1 MLNQLLVGADPEV
14 FYRRDGVLTSA
25 YGVIPG
31 DKQNPFRVYNGA
43 VQVDGM
49 AFEFNIDPA
58 SNKEEWVFNLNSVL
72 AQLQDMIEGEL
83 EIEPIA
89 EFGAEY
95 IDSQPAQAVELG
107 CEPDYNAWSGE
118 ENPRP
123 NGRLPFRTGAGHAH
137 IGFCAGRDPLS
148 LGHKGVCET
157 VVKQLDARLGLT
169 SLLLDPCTKR
179 REMYGQAGAYR
190 PKSYG
195 VEYRVLSN
203 FWLKSEELMGWVFD
217 TIQAAMQELENG
229 VIWAD
234 VYPDIQAI
242 INSSDV
248 EAARAIILAEG
259 WSVPNV

>member
-1 MLNQLLVGADPEV
+1 MRLLLGADPEV
-14 FYRRDGVLTSA
+14 FYRREGVLTSA
-25 YGVIPG
+25 HGIIPG
-31 DKQNPFRVYNGA
+31 NKKNPFRVLNGA

-58 SNKEEWVFNLNSVL
+58 ANIGEWVFNLNSVL
-72 AQLQDMIEGEL
+72 AQLQGMIDGEL
-83 EIEPIA
+83 EIEPVA
-89 EFGAEY
+89 EFGHEY
-95 IDSQPAQAVELG
+95 IESQPEEALELG
-107 CEPDYNAWSGE
+107 CEPDFNAWTSE

-123 NGRLPFRTGAGHAH
+123 NGKLPFRTGAGHIH
-137 IGFCAGRDPLS
+137 LGFCEGRDPDTA
-148 LGHKGVCET
+148 GHRTLCEI
-157 VVKQLDARLGLT
+157 VVKQLDSRLGLT

-203 FWLKSEELMGWVFD
+203 FWLKSQELMEWAFN
-217 TIQAAMQELENG
+217 TCHEAIQELEDG
-229 VIWAD
+229 KVWAD
-234 VYPDIQAI
+234 KYPDIQSI

-248 EAARAIILAEG
+248 EAARAIITAEG

>member
-1 MLNQLLVGADPEV
+1 MQMKLLTGADPEV

-31 DKQNPFRVYNGA
+31 DKQNPFRVLNGA

-58 SNKEEWVFNLNSVL
+58 ATREEWVFNLTSVL
-72 AQLQDMIEGEL
+72 AQLRDMVDGDL

-95 IDSQPAQAVELG
+95 IDSQPEKAVELG
-107 CEPDYNAWSGE
+107 CEPDFNAWSGE

-123 NGRLPFRTGAGHAH
+123 NGRLPFRTGAGHIH
-137 IGFCAGRDPLS
+137 LGFCEGRDTSSP
-148 LGHKGVCET
+148 GHRSVCET
-157 VVKQLDARLGLT
+157 VVKQLDARLGLA

-203 FWLKSEELMGWVFD
+203 FWLKSPELMEWAFD
-217 TIQAAMQELENG
+217 TCHAAMQELEDG
-229 VIWAD
+229 KVWVD
-234 VYPDIQAI
+234 VYPDIQLI

-248 EAARAIILAEG
+248 EAARAIVTAEG

>member
-1 MLNQLLVGADPEV
+1 MNLLLGADPEV
-14 FYRRDGVLTSA
+14 FYRVDGALTSA

-31 DKQNPFRVYNGA
+31 DKQNPFRVHNGA

-58 SNKEEWVFNLNSVL
+58 SDKGEWVFNLSSVL
-72 AQLQDMIEGEL
+72 AQLGDMVEGEL

-95 IDSQPAQAVELG
+95 INSQPEKAVELG
-107 CEPDYNAWSGE
+107 CEPDFNAWSSE

-123 NGRLPFRTGAGHAH
+123 NGRLPFRTGAGHIHLGWCEGA
-137 IGFCAGRDPLS
+137 DTQS
-148 LGHKGVCET
+148 LGHRSVCET
-157 VVKQLDARLGLT
+157 VVKQLDARLGLV

-179 REMYGQAGAYR
+179 RDMYGQAGAYR
-190 PKSYG
+190 PKIYG
-195 VEYRVLSN
+195 GEYRVLSN
-203 FWLKSEELMGWVFD
+203 FWLKSQILMEWVFD
-217 TIQAAMQELENG
+217 TCHEAMQELQDG
-229 VIWAD
+229 IVWAD
-234 VYPDIQAI
+234 RYPDIQCI

-248 EAARAIILAEG
+248 EAARSIITAEG